1 MKKILSI
8 IGLFLITSNFL
19 FAGGGTDS
27 GPPSPPDRSS
37 APAADISQRLPPPM
51 LPLSPV
57 PPTPPPLP
65 PAPAKPTENTI
76 IREQQTGTLT
86 LDMAIENSGKRI
98 EEAVPGAKLAVL
110 NFTSSSE
117 KFSDYVVEELNGVLA
132 EGKKVTIP

>member
-1 MKKILSI
+1 
-8 IGLFLITSNFL
+8 
-19 FAGGGTDS
+19 
-27 GPPSPPDRSS
+27 
-37 APAADISQRLPPPM
+37 M